1 MCAKSENLVGFH
13 LRFFVGQSEQD
24 LQLRNAI
31 MLAASMYRSTVK
43 HERSTVKL
51 DLATTSII
59 MLTIIFFNTTV
70 VVFDRFD
77 CTRFQL
83 Y

>member
-1 MCAKSENLVGFH
+1 MCVKNGNLIGFH
-13 LRFFVGQSEQD
+13 LRFFVGQSEQV
-24 LQLRNAI
+24 LQLRKAI

-59 MLTIIFFNTTV
+59 MLTII
-70 VVFDRFD
+70 
-77 CTRFQL
+77 L
-83 Y
+83 